1 MNKAGKDLSNCYVCG
16 EKLKEVLHKRNHMRR
31 CKSCIYH
38 GIGEIKPAAEEELD
52 EDWSV
57 LDDPRAEKEIQYG
70 RVFRQPTQ
78 IISGGTNLSEIMIKR
93 SRYDYKHG
101 SAKEGYR
108 YRYKKEEK

>member
-38 GIGEIKPAAEEELD
+38 GIGEIKPVQEESE

-70 RVFRQPTQ
+70 RVYRQPTQ
-78 IISGGTNLSEIMIKR
+78 VFKGQSSLSNVMVDTYQSER
-93 SRYDYKHG
+93 KHG
-101 SAKEGYR
+101 SARQGTR
-108 YRYKKEEK
+108 YTYKKEKK

>member
-16 EKLKEVLHKRNHMRR
+16 EKLKEVLHKRNHVRR

-38 GIGEIKPAAEEELD
+38 GIGEIKPVEEESN

-78 IISGGTNLSEIMIKR
+78 IISGGTNLSEIMTKR
-93 SRYDYKHG
+93 NRHDYKHG
-101 SAKEGYR
+101 SPREGSR
-108 YRYKKEEK
+108 YTYKKEEK